1 MGDMTDDY
9 EDEET
14 ETILSKALVAAK
26 TAFWKSLE
34 DGGWDIPIEWEFRAS
49 ELDREAYATTIR
61 TVRIDNIERNRMWRE
76 RGEDR

>member
-1 MGDMTDDY
+1 MTEDY
-9 EDEET
+9 EDDDET
-14 ETILSKALVAAK
+14 ETILAKALVAAK

>member
-1 MGDMTDDY
+1 MDHEY
-9 EDEET
+9 EDDEET
-14 ETILSKALVAAK
+14 ETILARALVAAK

-49 ELDREAYATTIR
+49 ELCREDYATTIC
-61 TVRIDNIERNRMWRE
+61 TVRMDNIERNRMWRE